1 MQILSMQIFQTQNVY
16 KEAQRIITKYLLQ
29 TSYTV
34 DIHVKH
40 LT

>member
-16 KEAQRIITKYLLQ
+16 KKVRRIITKYLLQ

-34 DIHVKH
+34 DICVKH
-40 LT
+40 FT